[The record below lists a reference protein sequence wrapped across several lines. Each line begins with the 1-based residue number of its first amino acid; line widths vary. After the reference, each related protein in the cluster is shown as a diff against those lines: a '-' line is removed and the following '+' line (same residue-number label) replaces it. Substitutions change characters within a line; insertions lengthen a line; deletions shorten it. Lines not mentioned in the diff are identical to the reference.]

1 MERKY
6 RRLSLNERVVIETL
20 LREKKSF
27 NYIAIQLNRNRT
39 TIRNEVKPWVV
50 KPTDFYK
57 ADLAHWCA
65 LEVNRNKR
73 AEDKINS
80 NPKLKMF
87 IYRSLLSG
95 TSPELLAG
103 QLRICF
109 PNDPIMSIS
118 YESVYKHIYRHRQT
132 TLGRKLIKLLPYHH
146 HKRRNNRKSGD
157 RVRIKDQ
164 VSIDNRPEHIEL
176 RLEAGHTEG
185 DLIIGIGQKSGLAT
199 LVDRKTRYVYIRKIP
214 DRKSKTV
221 TQIFAQIFNN
231 QPKYLSR
238 TMTYDN
244 GMEMA
249 NHKWLSDETGIDIY
263 FAHPYS
269 SWERGTNENTNGLI
283 RRFLPKG
290 TDFRDVSDKRIQ
302 EIQNNLNNRPRKVLG
317 FRTPNE
323 MRNLEIYNR
332 NKSKILEK
340 N

>member
-50 KPTDFYK
+50 KPTDIYN

-103 QLRICF
+103 QLKICY

-118 YESVYKHIYRHRQT
+118 YESVYKYIYRHRQT

-146 HKRRNNRKSGD
+146 HKRQNNRKSGD

-185 DLIIGIGQKSGLAT
+185 DLMIGIGQKSGLAT

-302 EIQNNLNNRPRKVLG
+302 EIQDNLNNRPRKVLG

>member
-6 RRLSLNERVVIETL
+6 RRLSLNERVFIETL

-50 KPTDFYK
+50 KPTDIYN

-103 QLRICF
+103 QLKICY

-118 YESVYKHIYRHRQT
+118 YESVYKYIYRHRQT

-185 DLIIGIGQKSGLAT
+185 DLMIGIGQKSGLAT

-302 EIQNNLNNRPRKVLG
+302 EIQDNLNNRPRKVLG